1 MSTLVN
7 IVNEK
12 YNHIP
17 INKIGVS
24 IITPPGVT
32 KTIIDDGLQLGYRN
46 FFLQPGTVDK
56 VLNNYIEND
65 IKTKHSDVNIIQG
78 CVLVDLRYVAEKGED
93 W

>member
-1 MSTLVN
+1 MTKLVS

-12 YNHIP
+12 YSNIP
-17 INKIGVS
+17 INNIGIS

-32 KTIIDDGLQLGYRN
+32 KLIIDEGIQLGYRN

-56 VLNNYIEND
+56 IVQNYIKND
-65 IKTKHSDVNIIQG
+65 IKTKFNDVNIIQG
-78 CVLVDLRYVAEKGED
+78 CVLVDLNYVGEQGEL